1 MLLYPSS
8 ARRVSLHKKKENRT
22 HPTDFTLCRLFTP
35 GAAKTTDKKDKVP
48 CSRRLQAPVSKE
60 AIIRPNKNRPTSD
73 LVKRPVSPAR
83 RDKQSSTRLK
93 ARRLA
98 LLELF
103 RAYVHRWLAD
113 HSDWR

>member
-1 MLLYPSS
+1 MLPQ
-8 ARRVSLHKKKENRT
+8 AK
-22 HPTDFTLCRLFTP
+22 
-35 GAAKTTDKKDKVP
+35 AATGEK
-48 CSRRLQAPVSKE
+48 

-83 RDKQSSTRLK
+83 RDKQSSTRPT

-103 RAYVHRWLAD
+103 RANVHCWLTV
-113 HSDWR
+113 HSDGAEYSRRVGASQDLARVDVTKSSARWAVPCCT